1 MTSSPSGAEAQAAYD
16 RLARPVQHWVHRR
29 GWQTLQDAQVRAI
42 TPILEAK
49 SDVLITA
56 STAGG
61 KTEAAFLPILSRLVD
76 EPAKD
81 RAGVDVLYISPLK
94 ALINDQFGRLDE
106 MCAELPVSVRAWHG
120 DIPAGQKK
128 QTWRE
133 RSGILLITPES
144 VEGLLCH
151 RGDGIKGFFGR
162 LRYIVVD
169 ELHAFPGSARG
180 AQLASLLHRLDLI
193 ARRRVPRIG
202 LSATVGDVG
211 IAASFLR
218 PGRSERVVVVEA
230 VDAPRERKA
239 LLRGSTDGPSA
250 VGERLYRTLRGRT
263 NLVFANRRDEV
274 EGYADRLRHHCEH
287 ARVPNEF
294 FAHHGSLSKA
304 EREDVEERLKS
315 HEPATAICTSTLE
328 MGIDIGQVSEVAQVR
343 CPPSVAALRQRWGRS
358 GRRPG
363 DPSVLRT
370 YISEP
375 PLSART
381 APHEALRAELVAT
394 VAMLE
399 LFRVDDWCE
408 EPEGGGL
415 HLSTLVQQVLSLVTQ
430 HDGVHPHEAESVLC
444 SHGPFAVDPRTFGE
458 LLVAMHD
465 ADLLMSSS
473 DGLLLPA
480 RRGEREIEDYG
491 FLSAFAA
498 PEVYRVLSRGEE
510 IGTIDAGSTLLP
522 GAGFV
527 LAGRR
532 WRVIAVHQ
540 ETAEVEVVPDTA
552 GTAPRFPPGGALRI
566 HDRVRARML
575 ELYLGSEVPPYLDE
589 GACALLAEGR
599 SMFAQLEL
607 HRRDVVAWGR
617 QTIVFPWRGDRVL
630 DTLRI
635 ALHHVGLETDR
646 EGPALVVQAP
656 EEAVRRTLDLLATTP
671 PPDPMD
677 LAATV
682 PAKVEEK
689 WDEVLSPELL
699 DRAYAARALDVEG
712 AWAWL
717 RSRTGKT
724 HSASASATTEVPTLA
739 PPRDEETT
747 GAVIELATTP
757 FAVVDVETTG
767 LSPLRGHRIVEIAV
781 VSCRPDGTVED
792 FWHTLVDPGVDV
804 GPSRVHGL
812 VATDVIGAPTFDDIA
827 GDIAARL
834 EGRVLVAHNASF
846 DVGFLRIEFARAG
859 HEPPKWPMLC
869 TMALA
874 DRASPGPGRSLAAAC
889 AAHEIP
895 LENAH
900 SAREDALATAALL
913 HAQLA
918 ILGAGSFTDLGLA
931 ARRLPEP
938 WMSDR
943 PSGRAL
949 QRERPAPREVSDE
962 PADYGTAGE
971 TAYAQALGR
980 ALDDGELSGA
990 ELQDLLRTIRTWSLP
1005 AATVLAVHRRLLTTR
1020 DVAETIQRRLAV
1032 IERTA
1037 DRLAPY

>member
-1 MTSSPSGAEAQAAYD
+1 MTGADSDADTAYGL
-16 RLARPVQHWVHRR
+16 LARPVQQWVHRR
-29 GWQTLQDAQVRAI
+29 GWQTLQGAQVQAVA
-42 TPILEAK
+42 PILEAK

-76 EPAKD
+76 QPAKD
-81 RAGVDVLYISPLK
+81 RGGIDVLYLSPLK
-94 ALINDQFGRLDE
+94 ALINDQFGRLEE
-106 MCAELPVSVRAWHG
+106 MCADLPIPVHAWHG
-120 DIPAGQKK
+120 DIPASRKK

-151 RGDGIKGFFGR
+151 RGDGIKGFLGR
-162 LRYIVVD
+162 LRYVVVD

-193 ARRRVPRIG
+193 ARRRIPRVG

-211 IAASFLR
+211 IASAFLR
-218 PGRSERVVVVEA
+218 PGRGERVIVVAA

-239 LLRGSTDGPSA
+239 LLRGSTRGPSDIA
-250 VGERLYRTLRGRT
+250 DRLYRTLRGRT

-274 EGYADRLRHHCEH
+274 EGYADRLRRECEN

-315 HEPATAICTSTLE
+315 PEPATAICTSTLE

-375 PLSART
+375 ALTTRT

-408 EPEGGGL
+408 EPESGGL

-444 SHGPFAVDPRTFGE
+444 SHGPFDIDAQTFHE
-458 LLVAMHD
+458 LLLAMHD
-465 ADLLMSSS
+465 TDLLMSSS
-473 DGLLLPA
+473 DGLLLPG
-480 RRGEREIEDYG
+480 RRGEREIDDHG
-491 FLSAFAA
+491 FLSAFAT
-498 PEVYRVLSRGEE
+498 PDVYRVLAHGEE
-510 IGTIDAGSTLLP
+510 IGTIDAGSALLP
-522 GAGFV
+522 GSGVV

-532 WRVIAVHQ
+532 WRVVAVHQ
-540 ETAEVEVVPDTA
+540 EASEVVVVPDTA
-552 GTAPRFPPGGALRI
+552 GTAPQFPAGGALRV

-575 ELYLGSEVPPYLDE
+575 ELYLGADVPPYLDE
-589 GACALLAEGR
+589 GARALLAEGR
-599 SMFAQLEL
+599 AMFAQLEL
-607 HRRDVVAWGR
+607 YRRDTVPWGQ
-617 QTIVFPWRGDRVL
+617 QTVVFPWRGDRVL

-635 ALHHVGLETDR
+635 ALHHAGLDADR

-656 EEAVRRTLDLLATTP
+656 EEAVRRLLDRLATAP

-689 WDEVLSPELL
+689 WDDVLSPELL
-699 DRAYAARALDVEG
+699 DRAYAARALDVES
-712 AWAWL
+712 AWVWL
-717 RSRTGKT
+717 RARAGDSRTGT
-724 HSASASATTEVPTLA
+724 GSTLTDVPT
-739 PPRDEETT
+739 PVSRPEDEAT
-747 GAVIELATTP
+747 GAHLELGTTP
-757 FAVVDVETTG
+757 LAVIAVRPTG
-767 LSPLRGHRIVEIAV
+767 LSPGRGHRIVEIAV
-781 VSCRPDGTVED
+781 VTCRPDGSVED
-792 FWHTLVDPGVDV
+792 FWHTLLDPDVDV
-804 GPSRVHGL
+804 GSSRVHGL
-812 VATDVIGAPTFDDIA
+812 VATDVIGAPTFSEIA
-827 GDIAARL
+827 GDIATRI
-834 EGRVLVAHNASF
+834 EGRVLVAHNAPF
-846 DVGFLRIEFARAG
+846 EIGFLRNEFTRAG
-859 HEPPKWPMLC
+859 HEPPEWPTLC

-874 DRASPGPGRSLAAAC
+874 DRASPSSGRSLPAVC
-889 AAHEIP
+889 AAHGISLP
-895 LENAH
+895 DVQ
-900 SAREDALATAALL
+900 SARDDALATASLL
-913 HAQLA
+913 HVQLA
-918 ILGAGSFTDLGLA
+918 ALGVGTFADLGTSVQL
-931 ARRLPEP
+931 LPGQWISKP
-938 WMSDR
+938 
-943 PSGRAL
+943 PTGRVL
-949 QRERPAPREVSDE
+949 PRVRPAPRTPSEL
-962 PADYGTAGE
+962 ADHATAGE
-971 TAYAQALGR
+971 TAYADAVLR
-980 ALDDGELSGA
+980 ALDEGELSGA
-990 ELQDLLRTIRTWSLP
+990 ELQDLLRTIRSWSLT
-1005 AATVLAVHRRLLTTR
+1005 AGMVEAVHREVLGRR
-1020 DVAETIQRRLAV
+1020 DVPELIRRRLGV
-1032 IERTA
+1032 VERTA
-1037 DRLAPY
+1037 ARLVADSR